1 MQRVHMCVYFT
12 DICNKNVDTFDQV
25 VERLEKMD
33 NRWSKDILSH
43 WRTLPPR
50 LLKVRIEIKQINF
63 MTSHCSLRRPCS
75 KQ

>member
-12 DICNKNVDTFDQV
+12 DILICNKNVDTFDQV

-50 LLKVRIEIKQINF
+50 LLKVRIEIKQIKI
-63 MTSHCSLRRPCS
+63 HDISLFVT
-75 KQ
+75 